1 MRKIIEFA
9 VFHSRMILFL
19 LAVVLLSGSFAFLNI
34 AKEAS
39 PDIQIPII
47 YVSMN
52 HEGISPEDAERLLVK
67 PMERELKSVEG
78 VKEMRSAA
86 YLGGGYVM
94 LEFEAGFNP
103 DKAID
108 DIRAKV
114 DITKS
119 ELPDDTDEPKVREIN
134 LSLFPILVVNLSG
147 DAPERQLMKITKDLK
162 EKIESISSVLRA
174 DIAGGRDE
182 QVEIIID
189 PRKVESYG
197 LSASKII
204 SLIGNSNVLVAAGII
219 DKDQG
224 SFAIKVPGIFEDT
237 SDILEMPIQVQ
248 GDAVVTVGDIADVRQ
263 NFKDP
268 EGFARVKGGN
278 AVAIEISKRTGQNII
293 ETTNEVKQLVDQEA
307 KNWPANI
314 KVDYTQ
320 DKSENI
326 RNMLADLT
334 NSVILAV
341 LLVMVVIVSIL
352 GFRSSL
358 MIGIAV
364 PGSFLAGILS
374 LYLLGMTINVV
385 VLFSLILAVG
395 MLVDG
400 AIVVTEFAD
409 RRMVQGV
416 ARKLAYIDAS
426 ERMSWPIIA
435 STMTTLSA
443 FFPLL
448 FWPGVT
454 GEFMK
459 FLPFT
464 LIMILSASMLMA
476 LIFIPTIGSHVGSPG
491 QRSINIRKMIS
502 AGETGNFQNLEGIV
516 GTYIKVL
523 NKALLHP
530 GKILLASVATLI
542 LVQFAY
548 IVFGKGIEFFPD
560 IEPDYAVIQVH
571 ARGNL
576 SIKEKDI
583 LMREIENK
591 IIYMEELKSIY
602 TRTGVS
608 KQSRDGAEDIIGSIQ
623 LEFVDWNIRRPA
635 GEIISEVMNRTK
647 NLAGIKIEILK
658 KKRGP
663 PIGKD
668 IQIKVTSK
676 SYKKI
681 EHAVKKIVNQFDKI
695 GGITNVDDGLDV
707 PGIEWEFEVNR
718 SQAAKFNVDIVTIG
732 NAIKLVTN
740 GLKFSSYRPD
750 ESIDEIDI
758 VARFPQEN
766 RNLQELDR
774 IRIQT
779 DSENIPVSNF
789 VKKKAK
795 LKVGTIKRTDTLRAI
810 TIKAN
815 AEEGVLAD
823 NKVQEIKN
831 YLQNTPLDPG
841 VNIAFKGQDEKRKE
855 SQSFLIKAFLAA
867 LCLILII
874 LVTQFNSFYSA
885 VLILSAVVMSTI
897 GVMIGLLITGKPF
910 GIVMNGIGVIA
921 LAGIVVNN
929 NIILIDT
936 YDRIVKEIKKSKDAI
951 LRSAAQRLRPVLL
964 TTVTTVLGLI
974 PMMLGVN
981 IDFISRQVSI
991 GSPSMQWWSQLSTS
1005 IVFGLI
1011 FATIL
1016 TLIVTPCALM
1026 VKGNVRKFLQKK
1038 GGSLARLAQ
1047 KRS

>member
-1 MRKIIEFA
+1 
-9 VFHSRMILFL
+9 
-19 LAVVLLSGSFAFLNI
+19 
-34 AKEAS
+34 
-39 PDIQIPII
+39 
-47 YVSMN
+47 MN
-52 HEGISPEDAERLLVK
+52 HEGISPEDSERLLVK

-94 LEFEAGFNP
+94 LEFDAGFNP

-108 DIRAKV
+108 DIRSKV

-119 ELPDDTDEPKVREIN
+119 ELPEDTDEPKVREIN
-134 LSLFPILVVNLSG
+134 LSLFPVLVVNLSG

-224 SFAIKVPGIFEDT
+224 SFAVKIPGIFENT
-237 SDILEMPIQVQ
+237 SDILTMPIQVK
-248 GDAVVTVGDIADVRQ
+248 GDAVVTVGDIADVRK

-278 AVAIEISKRTGQNII
+278 AIAIEISKRTGENII
-293 ETTNEVKQLVDQEA
+293 ATTNEVKQLVEEEA

-314 KVDYTQ
+314 KIDYTQ

-326 RNMLADLT
+326 RNMLTDLT

-341 LLVMVVIVSIL
+341 LLVMIVIVSIL

-364 PGSFLAGILS
+364 PGSFLAGILA

-409 RRMVQGV
+409 RKMVQGV
-416 ARKLAYIDAS
+416 VKKIAYVDAS

-459 FLPFT
+459 FLPVT

-476 LIFIPTIGSHVGSPG
+476 LIFIPTIGSQVGSPG
-491 QRSINIRKMIS
+491 LRSLNMKKMIA
-502 AGETGNFQNLEGIV
+502 AGETGNFQNLKGIA
-516 GTYIKVL
+516 GNYIKIL
-523 NKALLHP
+523 NQALLHP
-530 GKILLASVATLI
+530 GKVILFAITTLI
-542 LVQFAY
+542 LVQLGY
-548 IVFGKGIEFFPD
+548 IVFGKGIEFFPN
-560 IEPDYAVIQVH
+560 IEPDYAVMQVH

-576 SIKEKDI
+576 SIKEKDV

-591 IIYMEELKSIY
+591 ITDMQELKSVY

-623 LEFVDWNIRRPA
+623 IEFIDWEFRRPA
-635 GEIISEVMNRTK
+635 SQIISEVMSRTK
-647 NLAGIKIEILK
+647 NLAGTKIEIQK

-668 IQIKVTSK
+668 IQIKVTAK

-681 EHAVKKIVNQFDKI
+681 EHTVGKIISELENI
-695 GGITNVDDGLDV
+695 GGIINIDDGLDV
-707 PGIEWEFEVNR
+707 PGIEWEFEVDR
-718 SQAAKFNVDIVTIG
+718 AQAAKFNVDIVTIG
-732 NAIKLVTN
+732 NAIKLVTS

-766 RNLQELDR
+766 RNLQELDK
-774 IRIQT
+774 IRIQS
-779 DSENIPVSNF
+779 DSQNIPVTNF
-789 VKKKAK
+789 VSKKAK
-795 LKVGTIKRTDTLRAI
+795 PKIGTIKR
-810 TIKAN
+810 
-815 AEEGVLAD
+815 
-823 NKVQEIKN
+823 
-831 YLQNTPLDPG
+831 
-841 VNIAFKGQDEKRKE
+841 
-855 SQSFLIKAFLAA
+855 
-867 LCLILII
+867 CLLY
-874 LVTQFNSFYSA
+874 T
-885 VLILSAVVMSTI
+885 
-897 GVMIGLLITGKPF
+897 
-910 GIVMNGIGVIA
+910 
-921 LAGIVVNN
+921 
-929 NIILIDT
+929 
-936 YDRIVKEIKKSKDAI
+936 
-951 LRSAAQRLRPVLL
+951 
-964 TTVTTVLGLI
+964 
-974 PMMLGVN
+974 
-981 IDFISRQVSI
+981 
-991 GSPSMQWWSQLSTS
+991 SPSPRDATLSRM
-1005 IVFGLI
+1005 
-1011 FATIL
+1011 A
-1016 TLIVTPCALM
+1016 
-1026 VKGNVRKFLQKK
+1026 
-1038 GGSLARLAQ
+1038 
-1047 KRS
+1047 

>member
-19 LAVVLLSGSFAFLNI
+19 LVVILSSGSFAFLNI

-52 HEGISPEDAERLLVK
+52 HDGISPEDAERLLIK

-78 VKEMRSAA
+78 IKEMRSAA

-119 ELPDDTDEPKVREIN
+119 ELPEDTDEPKVREIN

-197 LSASKII
+197 LSASKMI

-224 SFAIKVPGIFEDT
+224 SFTIKVPGIFENI
-237 SDILEMPIQVQ
+237 SDILEMPLQVQ

-268 EGFARVKGGN
+268 EGFARVKGEN
-278 AVAIEISKRTGQNII
+278 AIAIEISKRTGQNII
-293 ETTNEVKQLVDQEA
+293 ETTSEVKQLVDQEA

-314 KVDYTQ
+314 RVDYTQ

-341 LLVMVVIVSIL
+341 LLVMIVIASIL

-409 RRMVQGV
+409 RRMAQGV
-416 ARKLAYIDAS
+416 VRKLAYIDAS

-476 LIFIPTIGSHVGSPG
+476 LIFIPTIGSLVGSPG
-491 QRSINIRKMIS
+491 LQSTNIRKMIS
-502 AGETGNFQNLEGIV
+502 AGETGNFQNLKGIA
-516 GTYIKVL
+516 GTYIRML
-523 NKALLHP
+523 SKALLHP
-530 GKILLASVATLI
+530 GKIILASVATLI
-542 LVQFAY
+542 LVQLAY
-548 IVFGKGIEFFPD
+548 IAFGKGIEFFPD

-591 IIYMEELKSIY
+591 IIHMEELKSIY
-602 TRTGVS
+602 TRTGVN

-623 LEFVDWNIRRPA
+623 LEFVDWDIRRPA
-635 GEIISEVMNRTK
+635 NDIISEVMNRTK
-647 NLAGIKIEILK
+647 GLAGTKIEIQK
-658 KKRGP
+658 KK
-663 PIGKD
+663 
-668 IQIKVTSK
+668 T
-676 SYKKI
+676 
-681 EHAVKKIVNQFDKI
+681 
-695 GGITNVDDGLDV
+695 
-707 PGIEWEFEVNR
+707 
-718 SQAAKFNVDIVTIG
+718 
-732 NAIKLVTN
+732 
-740 GLKFSSYRPD
+740 
-750 ESIDEIDI
+750 
-758 VARFPQEN
+758 
-766 RNLQELDR
+766 
-774 IRIQT
+774 
-779 DSENIPVSNF
+779 
-789 VKKKAK
+789 
-795 LKVGTIKRTDTLRAI
+795 
-810 TIKAN
+810 
-815 AEEGVLAD
+815 
-823 NKVQEIKN
+823 
-831 YLQNTPLDPG
+831 
-841 VNIAFKGQDEKRKE
+841 
-855 SQSFLIKAFLAA
+855 
-867 LCLILII
+867 
-874 LVTQFNSFYSA
+874 
-885 VLILSAVVMSTI
+885 
-897 GVMIGLLITGKPF
+897 
-910 GIVMNGIGVIA
+910 
-921 LAGIVVNN
+921 
-929 NIILIDT
+929 
-936 YDRIVKEIKKSKDAI
+936 
-951 LRSAAQRLRPVLL
+951 RSAH
-964 TTVTTVLGLI
+964 
-974 PMMLGVN
+974 
-981 IDFISRQVSI
+981 
-991 GSPSMQWWSQLSTS
+991 
-1005 IVFGLI
+1005 
-1011 FATIL
+1011 
-1016 TLIVTPCALM
+1016 
-1026 VKGNVRKFLQKK
+1026 RKRY
-1038 GGSLARLAQ
+1038 SD
-1047 KRS
+1047 

>member
-1 MRKIIEFA
+1 M
-9 VFHSRMILFL
+9 
-19 LAVVLLSGSFAFLNI
+19 
-34 AKEAS
+34 AKLTAPCPS
-39 PDIQIPII
+39 DPAQ
-47 YVSMN
+47 ST
-52 HEGISPEDAERLLVK
+52 A
-67 PMERELKSVEG
+67 KSV
-78 VKEMRSAA
+78 V
-86 YLGGGYVM
+86 
-94 LEFEAGFNP
+94 
-103 DKAID
+103 
-108 DIRAKV
+108 
-114 DITKS
+114 
-119 ELPDDTDEPKVREIN
+119 
-134 LSLFPILVVNLSG
+134 
-147 DAPERQLMKITKDLK
+147 
-162 EKIESISSVLRA
+162 
-174 DIAGGRDE
+174 
-182 QVEIIID
+182 
-189 PRKVESYG
+189 
-197 LSASKII
+197 
-204 SLIGNSNVLVAAGII
+204 
-219 DKDQG
+219 
-224 SFAIKVPGIFEDT
+224 
-237 SDILEMPIQVQ
+237 
-248 GDAVVTVGDIADVRQ
+248 
-263 NFKDP
+263 
-268 EGFARVKGGN
+268 
-278 AVAIEISKRTGQNII
+278 
-293 ETTNEVKQLVDQEA
+293 
-307 KNWPANI
+307 
-314 KVDYTQ
+314 
-320 DKSENI
+320 
-326 RNMLADLT
+326 
-334 NSVILAV
+334 
-341 LLVMVVIVSIL
+341 
-352 GFRSSL
+352 
-358 MIGIAV
+358 
-364 PGSFLAGILS
+364 
-374 LYLLGMTINVV
+374 
-385 VLFSLILAVG
+385 
-395 MLVDG
+395 
-400 AIVVTEFAD
+400 
-409 RRMVQGV
+409 
-416 ARKLAYIDAS
+416 
-426 ERMSWPIIA
+426 
-435 STMTTLSA
+435 
-443 FFPLL
+443 
-448 FWPGVT
+448 
-454 GEFMK
+454 
-459 FLPFT
+459 
-464 LIMILSASMLMA
+464 
-476 LIFIPTIGSHVGSPG
+476 
-491 QRSINIRKMIS
+491 
-502 AGETGNFQNLEGIV
+502 
-516 GTYIKVL
+516 
-523 NKALLHP
+523 
-530 GKILLASVATLI
+530 
-542 LVQFAY
+542 
-548 IVFGKGIEFFPD
+548 
-560 IEPDYAVIQVH
+560 
-571 ARGNL
+571 
-576 SIKEKDI
+576 
-583 LMREIENK
+583 
-591 IIYMEELKSIY
+591 
-602 TRTGVS
+602 
-608 KQSRDGAEDIIGSIQ
+608 
-623 LEFVDWNIRRPA
+623 
-635 GEIISEVMNRTK
+635 
-647 NLAGIKIEILK
+647 
-658 KKRGP
+658 KRGP

-718 SQAAKFNVDIVTIG
+718 SQAAKFNVDIITIG

-779 DSENIPVSNF
+779 NSENIPVSNF

-910 GIVMNGIGVIA
+910 GVVMNGIGVIA

-1026 VKGNVRKFLQKK
+1026 LKGNVRKFLQKK

>member
-1 MRKIIEFA
+1 
-9 VFHSRMILFL
+9 
-19 LAVVLLSGSFAFLNI
+19 
-34 AKEAS
+34 
-39 PDIQIPII
+39 
-47 YVSMN
+47 
-52 HEGISPEDAERLLVK
+52 
-67 PMERELKSVEG
+67 
-78 VKEMRSAA
+78 MRSAA

-448 FWPGVT
+448 FLPG
-454 GEFMK
+454 
-459 FLPFT
+459 FT
-464 LIMILSASMLMA
+464 
-476 LIFIPTIGSHVGSPG
+476 
-491 QRSINIRKMIS
+491 
-502 AGETGNFQNLEGIV
+502 
-516 GTYIKVL
+516 
-523 NKALLHP
+523 
-530 GKILLASVATLI
+530 
-542 LVQFAY
+542 
-548 IVFGKGIEFFPD
+548 
-560 IEPDYAVIQVH
+560 
-571 ARGNL
+571 
-576 SIKEKDI
+576 
-583 LMREIENK
+583 
-591 IIYMEELKSIY
+591 
-602 TRTGVS
+602 
-608 KQSRDGAEDIIGSIQ
+608 
-623 LEFVDWNIRRPA
+623 
-635 GEIISEVMNRTK
+635 
-647 NLAGIKIEILK
+647 
-658 KKRGP
+658 
-663 PIGKD
+663 
-668 IQIKVTSK
+668 
-676 SYKKI
+676 
-681 EHAVKKIVNQFDKI
+681 
-695 GGITNVDDGLDV
+695 
-707 PGIEWEFEVNR
+707 
-718 SQAAKFNVDIVTIG
+718 
-732 NAIKLVTN
+732 
-740 GLKFSSYRPD
+740 
-750 ESIDEIDI
+750 
-758 VARFPQEN
+758 
-766 RNLQELDR
+766 
-774 IRIQT
+774 
-779 DSENIPVSNF
+779 
-789 VKKKAK
+789 
-795 LKVGTIKRTDTLRAI
+795 
-810 TIKAN
+810 
-815 AEEGVLAD
+815 
-823 NKVQEIKN
+823 
-831 YLQNTPLDPG
+831 
-841 VNIAFKGQDEKRKE
+841 
-855 SQSFLIKAFLAA
+855 
-867 LCLILII
+867 
-874 LVTQFNSFYSA
+874 
-885 VLILSAVVMSTI
+885 
-897 GVMIGLLITGKPF
+897 
-910 GIVMNGIGVIA
+910 
-921 LAGIVVNN
+921 
-929 NIILIDT
+929 
-936 YDRIVKEIKKSKDAI
+936 
-951 LRSAAQRLRPVLL
+951 
-964 TTVTTVLGLI
+964 
-974 PMMLGVN
+974 
-981 IDFISRQVSI
+981 
-991 GSPSMQWWSQLSTS
+991 
-1005 IVFGLI
+1005 
-1011 FATIL
+1011 
-1016 TLIVTPCALM
+1016 
-1026 VKGNVRKFLQKK
+1026 
-1038 GGSLARLAQ
+1038 
-1047 KRS
+1047 

>member
-1 MRKIIEFA
+1 
-9 VFHSRMILFL
+9 
-19 LAVVLLSGSFAFLNI
+19 
-34 AKEAS
+34 
-39 PDIQIPII
+39 
-47 YVSMN
+47 
-52 HEGISPEDAERLLVK
+52 
-67 PMERELKSVEG
+67 
-78 VKEMRSAA
+78 
-86 YLGGGYVM
+86 
-94 LEFEAGFNP
+94 
-103 DKAID
+103 
-108 DIRAKV
+108 
-114 DITKS
+114 
-119 ELPDDTDEPKVREIN
+119 
-134 LSLFPILVVNLSG
+134 
-147 DAPERQLMKITKDLK
+147 
-162 EKIESISSVLRA
+162 
-174 DIAGGRDE
+174 
-182 QVEIIID
+182 
-189 PRKVESYG
+189 
-197 LSASKII
+197 
-204 SLIGNSNVLVAAGII
+204 
-219 DKDQG
+219 
-224 SFAIKVPGIFEDT
+224 
-237 SDILEMPIQVQ
+237 
-248 GDAVVTVGDIADVRQ
+248 
-263 NFKDP
+263 
-268 EGFARVKGGN
+268 
-278 AVAIEISKRTGQNII
+278 
-293 ETTNEVKQLVDQEA
+293 
-307 KNWPANI
+307 
-314 KVDYTQ
+314 
-320 DKSENI
+320 
-326 RNMLADLT
+326 
-334 NSVILAV
+334 
-341 LLVMVVIVSIL
+341 
-352 GFRSSL
+352 
-358 MIGIAV
+358 
-364 PGSFLAGILS
+364 
-374 LYLLGMTINVV
+374 MTINVV

-416 ARKLAYIDAS
+416 VRKVAYIDAS

-491 QRSINIRKMIS
+491 QRSINIKKMIF
-502 AGETGNFQNLEGIV
+502 AGETGNFQNLKGIV

-530 GKILLASVATLI
+530 GKIILASVATLI

-647 NLAGIKIEILK
+647 NLAGTKIEILK

-681 EHAVKKIVNQFDKI
+681 EHAVKKIVDQFDKI
-695 GGITNVDDGLDV
+695 GGITNVDDGLNV

-815 AEEGVLAD
+815 TEEGVLAD
-823 NKVQEIKN
+823 N
-831 YLQNTPLDPG
+831 
-841 VNIAFKGQDEKRKE
+841 
-855 SQSFLIKAFLAA
+855 
-867 LCLILII
+867 
-874 LVTQFNSFYSA
+874 
-885 VLILSAVVMSTI
+885 
-897 GVMIGLLITGKPF
+897 
-910 GIVMNGIGVIA
+910 
-921 LAGIVVNN
+921 
-929 NIILIDT
+929 
-936 YDRIVKEIKKSKDAI
+936 
-951 LRSAAQRLRPVLL
+951 
-964 TTVTTVLGLI
+964 
-974 PMMLGVN
+974 
-981 IDFISRQVSI
+981 
-991 GSPSMQWWSQLSTS
+991 
-1005 IVFGLI
+1005 
-1011 FATIL
+1011 
-1016 TLIVTPCALM
+1016 
-1026 VKGNVRKFLQKK
+1026 
-1038 GGSLARLAQ
+1038 
-1047 KRS
+1047 